1 MLAGPNG
8 SGKSTLV
15 PRLRHVISLGVSV
28 NADEIEQLLRA
39 EVSLSFADWRL
50 LLTQADL
57 AAFSALPSSQRLP
70 VETLAALRVAN
81 NQLLLGEIEI
91 NSYLAAWLAELLR
104 FYLLKSKQSL
114 LFETVMSHHSKVDFL
129 SEARAQGF
137 RTYLYY
143 VATAD
148 PLINLERVA
157 SRVAK
162 GGHPVPPEK
171 IIERY
176 YRSLELLLPAIKQT
190 DRAYLF
196 DNSGDEPHL
205 LAEITN
211 GREVSYQVAE
221 VPQWVIQALGQ

>member
-15 PRLRHVISLGVSV
+15 PRLREVINLGVSV
-28 NADEIEQLLRA
+28 NADELEKLLHT
-39 EVSLSFADWRL
+39 EVSPSFADWRL
-50 LLTQADL
+50 SLTQADL
-57 AAFSALPSSQRLP
+57 VAFGALPGSQRLP
-70 VETLAALRVAN
+70 AEILAELQVVD
-81 NQLLLGEIEI
+81 NQLLVGAVQI

-104 FYLLKSKQSL
+104 YYLLKSKQSL

-129 SEARAQGF
+129 VEARAQGF

-148 PLINLERVA
+148 PLISLERVRA
-157 SRVAK
+157 RVAK
-162 GGHPVPPEK
+162 GGHPVSPEK
-171 IIERY
+171 IVERY
-176 YRSLELLLPAIKQT
+176 YRSLDLLLPAIKQS

-196 DNSGDEPHL
+196 DNSGDEPRL
-205 LAEITN
+205 LAEITD